1 MPGAVSRRTE
11 WLFGRIA
18 AKEAVRRFLGENY
31 QARWS
36 DADVQIWADDSGKP
50 CPIGEWGDRL
60 TARIDLSIAHTSR
73 FVVAVVAANA
83 RVGVDVEA
91 LGRDLSDE
99 FTHGVFTPEELELAV
114 RAVDAPSATIR
125 FWCAKE
131 ALSKALGTGMAV
143 DAPSATIR
151 FWCAKEALSK
161 ALGTGIRYS
170 PKDLVVESFQAETG
184 EMSLSLRNQWLENFK
199 MFTGRSIRVSSTV
212 VKGHVLASCFIP
224 ESIF

>member
-1 MPGAVSRRTE
+1 MR
-11 WLFGRIA
+11 
-18 AKEAVRRFLGENY
+18 
-31 QARWS
+31 
-36 DADVQIWADDSGKP
+36 
-50 CPIGEWGDRL
+50 
-60 TARIDLSIAHTSR
+60 
-73 FVVAVVAANA
+73 
-83 RVGVDVEA
+83 
-91 LGRDLSDE
+91 
-99 FTHGVFTPEELELAV
+99 
-114 RAVDAPSATIR
+114 
-125 FWCAKE
+125 
-131 ALSKALGTGMAV
+131 AV

-224 ESIF
+224 ESLFA